1 MRVMQK
7 GRAPIKR
14 ARADWQKEA
23 RERQILDSAVELFAS
38 NGRLPAMA
46 EVAERAGLAKGTLY
60 LYFRGREALWLELL
74 NGCFDRWVEA
84 IEVQVR
90 TGRDVPD
97 AIIAGA
103 EADPVLIPLSICN
116 ATLIEPNAG
125 PADALRFKDST
136 AAHIMRLAR
145 FLAPRIGIAEDEARR
160 LVILTYAMLLG
171 LWQMATPTPPVRDA
185 ADRARAPG
193 FWTLDWQADAR
204 AGLRALWSARAPHG

>member
-1 MRVMQK
+1 MATVQK

-23 RERQILDSAVELFAS
+23 REQQILESAAELFAS
-38 NGRLPAMA
+38 HGRLPAMA

-74 NGCFDRWVEA
+74 NGCFGRWVEA
-84 IEVQVR
+84 IEQQIQA
-90 TGRDVPD
+90 GAAVPD
-97 AIIAGA
+97 AIVAGA
-103 EADPVLIPLSICN
+103 EVEAMLIPLAICN

-125 PADALRFKDST
+125 PDDAQRFKDST
-136 AAHIMRLAR
+136 AGHIMRLAR
-145 FLAPRIGIAEDEARR
+145 FLARRLGLAEADARR
-160 LVILTYAMLLG
+160 RVILTYALLLG

-193 FWTLDWQADAR
+193 FWTLDWQAEAR
-204 AGLRALWSARAPHG
+204 AGLLAIWSAPHEHG